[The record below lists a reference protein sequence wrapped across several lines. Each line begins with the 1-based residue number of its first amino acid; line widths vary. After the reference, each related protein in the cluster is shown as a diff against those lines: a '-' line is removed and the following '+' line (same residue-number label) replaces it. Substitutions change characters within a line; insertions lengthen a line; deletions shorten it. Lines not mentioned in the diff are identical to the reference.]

1 MTELFFEWMRAH
13 ADDDPSA
20 LRLKY
25 HDRRTDGI
33 DYAAAIV
40 QIECRRKF
48 AAKLAAT
55 LAAFPDFYFPSVLA
69 GEQASSDLLAAYHAD
84 LVEEGEDVAD
94 LTAGL
99 GIDAFHLGR
108 RAASVAAV
116 ELDRVRAD
124 ALRFNAR
131 GLGLENVEIVE
142 GDCVDFIARTKT
154 EGRHCGTVFI
164 DPARRSATGDRVYA
178 LADCSPDV
186 TAMMPDIACIA
197 KQLIIKASP
206 MLDVAHTIE
215 HLNPRPCHITALGT
229 PAECKELVVTVR
241 FGSDVAD
248 PTLIEAVTLHP
259 DGTRNTFA
267 FTRKEEA
274 AAPLPSVD
282 TAVHP
287 GDYVYEPSPALMKT
301 GAFRLLA
308 ARYGLRIF
316 HPNTRLLHSAE
327 PVDGFPG
334 RRYKV
339 LDALPYASKVIKR
352 LKNRWPSAEVAVRNF
367 GMSAEA
373 LRARLGVKEGSAVR
387 IYGITAGNER
397 LLVVCDK

>member
-1 MTELFFEWMRAH
+1 MTEQFFEWVRVH
-13 ADDDPSA
+13 AADDPSA

-25 HDRRTDGI
+25 RDRRTDGI
-33 DYAAAIV
+33 DYASAIV

-55 LAAFPDFYFPSVLA
+55 LEAFPEFYFPSVLA

-84 LVEEGEDVAD
+84 LVEEGEAVAD

-99 GIDAFHLGR
+99 GIDAFHIAR

-116 ELDRVRAD
+116 ELDRARAD
-124 ALRFNAR
+124 ALHFNAR

-142 GDCVDFIARTKT
+142 GDCADFFARVKT
-154 EGRHCGTVFI
+154 EGRCFGTIFI

-178 LADCSPDV
+178 LADCAPDV

-215 HLNPRPCHITALGT
+215 HLNPMPCRITALGT

-259 DGTRNTFA
+259 DGRRDTFA
-267 FTRKEEA
+267 FTREEEA

-282 TAVHP
+282 TVVRP

-308 ARYGLRIF
+308 ARYGLSIF
-316 HPNTRLLHSAE
+316 HPNTRLFHSTEA
-327 PVDGFPG
+327 VDAFPG

-339 LDALPYASKVIKR
+339 LDALPYASKIIKR

-373 LRARLGVKEGSAVR
+373 LRARLGVKESSAVR
-387 IYGITAGNER
+387 IYGITAGTER
-397 LLVVCDK
+397 LLLVCDK

>member
-1 MTELFFEWMRAH
+1 MTEQFFEWVRAH
-13 ADDDPSA
+13 AADDPSA

-33 DYAAAIV
+33 DCAAAIV

-55 LAAFPDFYFPSVLA
+55 LTAFPDFYFPSVLA

-84 LVEEGEDVAD
+84 LVEEGEAVAD

-99 GIDAFHLGR
+99 GIDAFHIAR

-116 ELDRVRAD
+116 ELDHVRAD
-124 ALRFNAR
+124 ALHFNAG
-131 GLGLENVEIVE
+131 GLDLPDVEVVE
-142 GDCVDFIARTKT
+142 GDCADFIAHAKT
-154 EGRHCGTVFI
+154 EGRIFGTVFI

-186 TAMMPDIACIA
+186 TALMPDIACIA
-197 KQLIIKASP
+197 RQLIIKASP

-215 HLNPRPCHITALGT
+215 HLNPKPCRITALGT

-241 FGSDVAD
+241 FGAAAAT
-248 PTLIEAVTLHP
+248 TLIEAVTLHP
-259 DGTRNTFA
+259 DGTRDTFA
-267 FTRKEEA
+267 FTREEEA

-282 TAVHP
+282 TAVRP

-308 ARYGLRIF
+308 TRYGLSIF
-316 HPNTRLLHSAE
+316 HPNTRLFHSAE
-327 PVDGFPG
+327 AVAAFPG

-339 LDALPYASKVIKR
+339 LEALPYASKVIKR

-387 IYGITAGNER
+387 IYGITSGNER
-397 LLVVCDK
+397 LLLVCDK

>member
-1 MTELFFEWMRAH
+1 MTEQFFEWVRAH
-13 ADDDPSA
+13 AADDPSA

-33 DYAAAIV
+33 DCAAAIV

-55 LAAFPDFYFPSVLA
+55 LTAFPDFYFPSVLA

-84 LVEEGEDVAD
+84 LVEEGEAVAD

-99 GIDAFHLGR
+99 GIDAFHIAR

-116 ELDRVRAD
+116 ELDHVRAD
-124 ALRFNAR
+124 ALHFNAG
-131 GLGLENVEIVE
+131 GLDLPDVEVVE
-142 GDCVDFIARTKT
+142 GDCADFIAHAKT
-154 EGRHCGTVFI
+154 EGRIFGTVFI

-197 KQLIIKASP
+197 RQLIIKASP

-215 HLNPRPCHITALGT
+215 HLNPKPCRITALGT

-241 FGSDVAD
+241 FGAAAAT
-248 PTLIEAVTLHP
+248 TLIEAVTLHP
-259 DGTRNTFA
+259 DGTRDTFA
-267 FTRKEEA
+267 FTREEEA

-282 TAVHP
+282 TAVRP

-308 ARYGLRIF
+308 TRYGLSIF
-316 HPNTRLLHSAE
+316 HPNTRLFHSAE
-327 PVDGFPG
+327 AVAAFPG

-339 LDALPYASKVIKR
+339 LEALPYASKVIKR

-387 IYGITAGNER
+387 IYGITSGNER
-397 LLVVCDK
+397 LLLVCDK

>member
-1 MTELFFEWMRAH
+1 MTEQFFEWVRAH
-13 ADDDPSA
+13 AADDPSA

-33 DYAAAIV
+33 DCAAAIV

-84 LVEEGEDVAD
+84 LVEEGEAVAD

-99 GIDAFHLGR
+99 GIDAFHIAR

-116 ELDRVRAD
+116 ELDHVRAD
-124 ALRFNAR
+124 TLHFNAG
-131 GLGLENVEIVE
+131 GLDLPDVEVVE
-142 GDCVDFIARTKT
+142 GDCADFIAHAKT
-154 EGRHCGTVFI
+154 EGRLFGTVFI

-186 TAMMPDIACIA
+186 TAMIPDIACIA
-197 KQLIIKASP
+197 RQLIIKASP

-215 HLNPRPCHITALGT
+215 HLNPKPCRITALGT
-229 PAECKELVVTVR
+229 PTECKELVVTVR
-241 FGSDVAD
+241 FGAAAAT
-248 PTLIEAVTLHP
+248 TLIEAVTLHP
-259 DGTRNTFA
+259 DGTRDTFA
-267 FTRKEEA
+267 FTREEEA

-282 TAVHP
+282 TAVRP
-287 GDYVYEPSPALMKT
+287 GHYVYEPAPALMKT

-308 ARYGLRIF
+308 ARYGLSIF
-316 HPNTRLLHSAE
+316 HPNTRLFHSAE
-327 PVDGFPG
+327 PVDAFPG

-352 LKNRWPSAEVAVRNF
+352 LKNRWPAAEVAVRNF

-373 LRARLGVKEGSAVR
+373 LRARLGVKESSALR

-397 LLVVCDK
+397 LLLVCDK

>member
-1 MTELFFEWMRAH
+1 MTELFFEWVRAH

-116 ELDRVRAD
+116 ELDRVRAG

-142 GDCVDFIARTKT
+142 GDCVDFIARVKT
-154 EGRHCGTVFI
+154 EGRRFETVFI

-215 HLNPRPCHITALGT
+215 HLNPRPCRITALGT
-229 PAECKELVVTVR
+229 PAECKELVVTVTL
-241 FGSDVAD
+241 GTDSGD

-267 FTRKEEA
+267 FTREEEA

-282 TAVHP
+282 TVVRP

-308 ARYGLRIF
+308 ARYGLSIF
-316 HPNTRLLHSAE
+316 HPNTRLFHSTEA
-327 PVDGFPG
+327 VDGFPG

-339 LDALPYASKVIKR
+339 LDALLFASKIIKR

>member
-1 MTELFFEWMRAH
+1 MTEQFFEWVRDH
-13 ADDDPSA
+13 AADDPSA

-25 HDRRTDGI
+25 HDRRSDGI
-33 DYAAAIV
+33 DCAAAIV

-55 LAAFPDFYFPSVLA
+55 LEAFPDFYFPSVLA

-84 LVEEGEDVAD
+84 LVDEGEAVAD

-99 GIDAFHLGR
+99 GIDAFHIAR
-108 RAASVAAV
+108 RAATVAAV
-116 ELDRVRAD
+116 ELDRARAD
-124 ALRFNAR
+124 ALHFNAR

-142 GDCVDFIARTKT
+142 GDCADFIARVKT
-154 EGRHCGTVFI
+154 EGRRFGTIFI

-186 TAMMPDIACIA
+186 TAMMPEIACIA

-215 HLNPRPCHITALGT
+215 HLNPMPCRITALGT
-229 PAECKELVVTVR
+229 QAECKELVVTVR
-241 FGSDVAD
+241 FGADVAE

-259 DGTRNTFA
+259 DSTRDTFA
-267 FTRKEEA
+267 FTREEEA

-282 TAVHP
+282 TAVRP
-287 GDYVYEPSPALMKT
+287 GHYVYEPAPALMKT

-308 ARYGLRIF
+308 ARYGLSIF
-316 HPNTRLLHSAE
+316 HPNTRLFHSAE
-327 PVDGFPG
+327 PVDAFPG

-352 LKNRWPSAEVAVRNF
+352 LKNRWPAAEVAVRNF

-373 LRARLGVKEGSAVR
+373 LRAHLGVKESSALR
-387 IYGITAGNER
+387 IYGITVGNER
-397 LLVVCDK
+397 LLLVCDK

>member
-1 MTELFFEWMRAH
+1 MTELFFEWVRAH

-55 LAAFPDFYFPSVLA
+55 LAAFPDFFFPSVLA

-131 GLGLENVEIVE
+131 GLGFGNIEIVE
-142 GDCVDFIARTKT
+142 GDCVDFIARAKVG
-154 EGRHCGTVFI
+154 GRRFGTVFI

-215 HLNPRPCHITALGT
+215 HLNPRPCRITALGT
-229 PAECKELVVTVR
+229 PAECKELVVTVTL
-241 FGSDVAD
+241 GTDSGD

-259 DGTRNTFA
+259 DGTRDTFA
-267 FTRKEEA
+267 FTREEEA
-274 AAPLPSVD
+274 AAPLTSVD
-282 TAVHP
+282 TTVHP
-287 GDYVYEPSPALMKT
+287 GDYIYEPSPALMKT

-316 HPNTRLLHSAE
+316 HPNTRLFHSAE
-327 PVDGFPG
+327 AVDGFPG

-339 LDALPYASKVIKR
+339 LDAHPYASKIIKR

-397 LLVVCDK
+397 LLLVCDK